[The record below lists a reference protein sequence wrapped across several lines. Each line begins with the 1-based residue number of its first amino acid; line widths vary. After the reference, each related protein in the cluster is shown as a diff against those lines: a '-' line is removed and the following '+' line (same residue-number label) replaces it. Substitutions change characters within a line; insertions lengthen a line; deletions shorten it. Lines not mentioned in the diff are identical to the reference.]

1 MLCRGIIVLLLEI
14 FEMKV
19 QRVFKILLFRKLEKL
34 AHAVNTVFI
43 WQNVIEAYAVFSLY
57 VYEIVLKVIQSI
69 DWRLSSSVIDFLRY
83 NVKRLT

>member
-1 MLCRGIIVLLLEI
+1 MDNCSSLLEI

-19 QRVFKILLFRKLEKL
+19 QSIFKILRFQNLEKL

-43 WQNVIEAYAVFSLY
+43 RQNVIEAYAIIGLY
-57 VYEIVLKVIQSI
+57 IYEFVLKVIRLI
-69 DWRLSSSVIDFLRY
+69 DWPPRSCVIDFLRY